1 MLPPSYIS
9 HHMEYG
15 QISSLVSVMQS
26 ENFSLLYLWESVD
39 ELVPFADSFINLVLY
54 ENLNS
59 EM

>member
-1 MLPPSYIS
+1 
-9 HHMEYG
+9 MEYG